1 MQHCKLALANRSRM
15 QRRKGMRERAMH
27 SDTSSRSKGRHAFPE
42 VSSKTPRPM
51 RVIAY
56 SKALR

>member
-1 MQHCKLALANRSRM
+1 MQHCKLASFNQSRM
-15 QRRKGMRERAMH
+15 QRRKRLRERAML

-42 VSSKTPRPM
+42 VSSKTPRPT